1 MVIKHIEMT
10 AHPGG
15 LTRLNIVVA
24 GNRSLIAK
32 DVNKVEKD
40 KFELQIKRIRS
51 KRGLTANAYYW
62 VLVDHLAKVLGSS
75 KDEVHEQLMQD
86 YGTFKLNES
95 GKPIVFTIAA
105 GENPKDI
112 APYSRAFA
120 EGYVDGKKFIH
131 HAVLKGSSEMSA
143 YEFGV
148 LLDGLISE
156 CKQMGIETMTPQEI
170 AELEILN
177 SSNTNY
183 EEKSPDHS

>member
-24 GNRSLIAK
+24 GDRSQIAK
-32 DVNKVEKD
+32 TVGKVEAD
-40 KFELQIKRIRS
+40 KFELEIKRLRS

-62 VLVDHLAKVLGSS
+62 VLVDHLAKVLGAS
-75 KDEVHEQLMQD
+75 KDEIHEQIMQD
-86 YGTFKLNES
+86 YGTFKLNEN

-131 HAVLKGSSEMSA
+131 HAVLKGSREMSA
-143 YEFGV
+143 YEFGI

-156 CKQMGIETMTPQEI
+156 CKEMGIETMTPDEVRQ
-170 AELEILN
+170 LEYLN
-177 SSNTNY
+177 STSPGNQ
-183 EEKSPDHS
+183 EKS